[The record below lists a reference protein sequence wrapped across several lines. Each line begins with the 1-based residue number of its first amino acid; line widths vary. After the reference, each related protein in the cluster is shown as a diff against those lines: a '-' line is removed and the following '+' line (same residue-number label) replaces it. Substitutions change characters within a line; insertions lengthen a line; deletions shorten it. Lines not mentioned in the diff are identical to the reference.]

1 MSDAEEDFHSRSRRS
16 SSEVQFLAQS
26 IDTMMESYLKNQ
38 DAVLKHQ
45 TEMVEGLIRSQNG
58 TEQIDSHFFD
68 MMHEIR
74 RGYFKLME
82 NLEKRVIDPMCPK
95 VTPFLYFI
103 SIGLLVSLVSNLIM
117 VYLLCRSRK
126 TL

>member
-1 MSDAEEDFHSRSRRS
+1 MSDAEEDFPSRARRS

-26 IDTMMESYLKNQ
+26 IDTMMDTYLKNQ

-45 TEMVEGLIRSQNG
+45 TEMVEGLIQSQNG
-58 TEQIDSHFFD
+58 TEQIDNHFFN

-95 VTPFLYFI
+95 VTPFLYFT
-103 SIGLLVSLVSNLIM
+103 SAGLLVSLVTNIVM
-117 VYLLCRSRK
+117 VFILCRLRR
-126 TL
+126 TR